1 MDGENFARIAKLDS
15 KATNGT
21 SFSSLNYTISVDN
34 TGAVV
39 SLGATLV
46 AIFSLFSFR
55 SNRKWVLTML
65 IATGIFIACQ
75 KGDPAG
81 VNSDDNNIKNVRIV
95 QVDKDGSVKFSRVV
109 SVVSE

>member
-1 MDGENFARIAKLDS
+1 
-15 KATNGT
+15 
-21 SFSSLNYTISVDN
+21 
-34 TGAVV
+34 
-39 SLGATLV
+39 
-46 AIFSLFSFR
+46 
-55 SNRKWVLTML
+55 ML